1 MVSSTATI
9 REDSGALGKTNRSN
23 FIQWLSIVGLIYLL
37 LVAVSLIGGGFKLAA
52 GDQAKELFSFATN
65 PVVALVVG
73 TLATALIQSSSTV
86 TAIIVGL
93 VAGGLPVAIAIPMV
107 MGANI
112 GTTITNTIVSLGHV
126 KKRGGV

>member
-1 MVSSTATI
+1 MVSSTATT

-65 PVVALVVG
+65 PIVALVVG